1 MDKSE
6 NFDSN
11 WDSGALPDLFEPL
24 SQPKV
29 KLLNYKMDNSADHK
43 SIIFQNPPYQSAL
56 LD

>member
-11 WDSGALPDLFEPL
+11 GNLDALPDLFEPL
-24 SQPKV
+24 VQPKV
-29 KLLNYKMDNSADHK
+29 KLLNFKMDNSVDHK
-43 SIIFQNPPYQSAL
+43 SIIFQNPPYQSVL